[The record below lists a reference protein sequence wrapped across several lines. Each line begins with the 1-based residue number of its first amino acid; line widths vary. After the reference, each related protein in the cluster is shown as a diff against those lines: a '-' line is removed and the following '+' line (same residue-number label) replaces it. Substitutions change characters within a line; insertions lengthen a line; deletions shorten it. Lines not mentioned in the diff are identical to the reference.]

1 MVAVSIVTYK
11 TPDDEVRKCIDTLL
25 QCPEVTRIDIVDNS
39 AQERIQWTVESY
51 KSRRINYIACN
62 NNGFGAGH
70 NISIAKSL
78 EDSSLKYHLVIN
90 SDIVFSSDTI
100 TQTTAIMDADE
111 RIGMATP
118 MVLDASGREQSSYHP
133 LPRYSDLIFRR
144 FFPALLTKKRIKE
157 YNILVGGRQEL
168 LNVPYIHGCFMMM
181 RLEALRVTGIFDERY
196 FMYPEDIDL
205 SRRIREKYAVAVIP
219 NFSIIHYHRGES
231 RKNMK
236 MLRIHIINMIRYF
249 NKWGWH
255 QNKARLLYYPS
266 PLEPIQKTS
275 VTDFT
280 T

>member
-11 TPDDEVRKCIDTLL
+11 TPDDELRKCLDTLIL
-25 QCPEVTRIDIVDNS
+25 CSEVTRIDIVDNS
-39 AQERIQWTVESY
+39 SQERIRETVESY
-51 KSRRINYIACN
+51 KSPRINYIANN

-70 NISIAKSL
+70 NISITKSL

-90 SDIVFSSDTI
+90 SDIVFSPGTI
-100 TQTTAIMDADE
+100 TQTATIMDADE

-144 FFPALLTKKRIKE
+144 FLPAFLSKKRMKE
-157 YNILVGGRQEL
+157 YNILVGGRQKL

-181 RLEALRVTGIFDERY
+181 RLKALRDTGIFDERY

-219 NFSIIHYHRGES
+219 YFSIIHYHRGES
-231 RKNMK
+231 RKSLK
-236 MLRIHIINMIRYF
+236 MLRIHIVNMIRYF
-249 NKWGWH
+249 NKWGWR
-255 QNKARLLYYPS
+255 QNKARRLYYPS
-266 PLEPIQKTS
+266 ALEQIQQ
-275 VTDFT
+275 
-280 T
+280 